1 MAGMRNPPQRRHPG
15 PASPPGPRSRALFWV
30 FVAAMALAVAGG
42 GAIAALGRRSVA
54 ERRGHPDTISPAEAQ
69 RRGAP

>member
-1 MAGMRNPPQRRHPG
+1 MSGMRNRPERRDSG
-15 PASPPGPRSRALFWV
+15 PAAPPRPRSRALFWV
-30 FVAAMALAVAGG
+30 FVALMALAVAGG

-54 ERRGHPDTISPAEAQ
+54 ERRGHPDTVSPAEAQ